1 MNVEQRSDSETRVS
15 TVHDKRVR
23 IATWVATQV
32 LPHEV
37 KVRSVL
43 ARSRIGRDE
52 IDEIIQETYCRLAM
66 LDTVDHIEAPAA
78 YFMSVA
84 RNLLIRKLKRNRI
97 ISIEA
102 VAELESYQDDAPS
115 PEQAVTSHSDYA
127 RMMAILAALPDRC
140 RRIVQ
145 LRKIEG
151 WSQKQIAE
159 HLGTTEKAVE
169 KQVWLGVKTIRE
181 KFRLETDQSP
191 SENRKGRA
199 ARRQP

>member
-1 MNVEQRSDSETRVS
+1 M
-15 TVHDKRVR
+15 
-23 IATWVATQV
+23 
-32 LPHEV
+32 
-37 KVRSVL
+37 L
-43 ARSRIGRDE
+43 ARSRLAREE

-78 YFMSVA
+78 YFLSVA

-115 PEQAVTSHSDYA
+115 PEEAATSHSDYI
-127 RMMAILAALPDRC
+127 RMMAILAALPERC
-140 RRIVQ
+140 RQIVQ

-151 WSQKQIAE
+151 WSQKQIAA
-159 HLGTTEKAVE
+159 HFGTTEKAIE

-181 KFRLETDQSP
+181 KFAVETGQSP
-191 SENRKGRA
+191 SDRRRGRA
-199 ARRQP
+199 ERRRP